1 GQIVGGIAQGIGQAL
16 MEEGVYDSEGQLL
29 TGTFMDYALPRAGD
43 MPLSMKVVDL
53 PDPTPS
59 NPLGAKGVGESGT
72 TGSLAAVVNAVEDAL
87 RPLGVTHLDMPLT
100 PGRIWEA
107 IRAAG
112 A

>member
-1 GQIVGGIAQGIGQAL
+1 
-16 MEEGVYDSEGQLL
+16 
-29 TGTFMDYALPRAGD
+29 MDYALPRAED
-43 MPLSMKVVDL
+43 MPRSMQIVDL

-72 TGSLAAVVNAVEDAL
+72 TGSIAALVNAVEDAL
-87 RPLGVTHLDMPLT
+87 RPLGVTHIQMPLT

-107 IRAAG
+107 VRAAR